1 MLALLCLVF
10 QLASANVSAFKGHN
24 IILLAGQSNMSGRGG
39 VHNNTWDGVVPLQ
52 SKPNPSILRLT
63 ANLTWVEASEPLHK
77 DIDIHATCG
86 VGPGMAFA
94 NRMLQID
101 PGLGPLRLVPCAVG
115 GPSGTSISE
124 WGRGRFLYK
133 QLIKRAKVA
142 RRDGGSIRGLLWYQG
157 ESDTVSEV
165 DANMYKT
172 RLVNLF
178 NNLRADLELPSLP
191 IVHVAIAS
199 GNGPYVEIVRKA
211 QLGITLQQVMCVDA
225 KGLPLLEDKRH
236 LTTPAQAHLGLMLA
250 DAFLALETYG
260 LTVQQIYTYQA
271 SI

>member
-1 MLALLCLVF
+1 MLAFLCLILH
-10 QLASANVSAFKGHN
+10 LASAYGSTSKGKS

-52 SKPNPSILRLT
+52 SQPNPSILRLT
-63 ANLTWVEASEPLHK
+63 ANLTWVEAREPLHK
-77 DIDIHATCG
+77 DIDVHATCG

-94 NRMLQID
+94 NRLLQRD
-101 PGLGPLRLVPCAVG
+101 PGLGPLGLVPCAVG
-115 GPSGTSISE
+115 GPRGTSISE
-124 WGRGRFLYK
+124 WGRGTFLYK
-133 QLIKRAKVA
+133 QLLRRAKVA
-142 RRDGGSIRGLLWYQG
+142 RRDGGSISGMLWYQG

-165 DANMYKT
+165 DARMYKM

-178 NNLRADLELPSLP
+178 RNLRADLGTPLLP

-199 GNGPYVEIVRKA
+199 ANGPYIEIVRKA
-211 QLGITLQQVMCVDA
+211 QLGITLPKVRCVDA

-236 LTTPAQAHLGLMLA
+236 LSTLAQERLGLMLA
-250 DAFLALETYG
+250 DAFLALKRCG
-260 LTVQQIYTYQA
+260 LTKQKYAYQ